1 MQRVIGEKKDMYK
14 IETSKDVRR
23 LISSIL
29 QLIVIIAVLILII
42 RQLFTFVVYKPY
54 DPADKT
60 VVSGEDHGFLALS
73 YFGVEREST
82 TSRIS
87 VQKLEEHF
95 KALSDIGYVT
105 ITQKD
110 IEDYYKNNKP
120 LPDKALFLMFEDGRH
135 DTSVY
140 SQKVMEKFNYKA
152 TMFTYAEK
160 FTSEDNYFL
169 MPKDL
174 LELEKTGFWEIGS
187 NGYRLSYINVFD
199 RYDRYIGE
207 LASTEY
213 SAMAQYLGRDYNHY
227 LMDYIRDAHDVPME
241 TYDQMKSRI
250 SGEYDLM
257 RKEYTQG
264 LSKVPGAYVLLHANT
279 GKFGENDKVSA
290 VNEGEIANTF
300 MMNFNREGYSINV
313 KDSSIYDLTRMQ
325 PQANWYTNHL
335 LMRIWDDVSDEEK
348 KDMIFVEGD
357 KTEKDH
363 WDIVKGIAEYKKEDE
378 LLALTSLPS
387 DTGLCRFKDETP
399 DNLTFSVELKG
410 NKLGSQSVFFRAD
423 DKLTSGIEVR
433 LEDNVMKLLQNGE
446 LLEETDLYD
455 FDQIPK
461 VSVEEDKRD
470 SLSGE
475 YSAMARYAVS
485 AKQSLEYSN
494 MAKQVS
500 SAKVKSVAE
509 GAEEYRPEI
518 QINELGDRKLSVT
531 LDGDRIS
538 VYIDEKPL
546 WTDRELSHSKEG
558 SIFLQCAW
566 PGYGYSQRNIADDV
580 YDGVFAGITITDSE
594 GNVLYTNKL
603 KGLDKG
609 LDVGIDLFN
618 DLVNWFIKN
627 I

>member
-1 MQRVIGEKKDMYK
+1 MYK

-105 ITQKD
+105 ITQND

-325 PQANWYTNHL
+325 PRANWYTNHL

-609 LDVGIDLFN
+609 LDLGIDLFN

>member
-1 MQRVIGEKKDMYK
+1 MYK

-174 LELEKTGFWEIGS
+174 LELEETGFWEIGS

-538 VYIDEKPL
+538 VYVDEKPL

>member
-1 MQRVIGEKKDMYK
+1 MYK

-105 ITQKD
+105 ITQND

-174 LELEKTGFWEIGS
+174 LELEETGFWEIGS

-538 VYIDEKPL
+538 VYVDEKPL

-609 LDVGIDLFN
+609 LDLGIDLFN

>member
-1 MQRVIGEKKDMYK
+1 M
-14 IETSKDVRR
+14 
-23 LISSIL
+23 
-29 QLIVIIAVLILII
+29 
-42 RQLFTFVVYKPY
+42 
-54 DPADKT
+54 
-60 VVSGEDHGFLALS
+60 
-73 YFGVEREST
+73 
-82 TSRIS
+82 
-87 VQKLEEHF
+87 
-95 KALSDIGYVT
+95 
-105 ITQKD
+105 
-110 IEDYYKNNKP
+110 KP

>member
-1 MQRVIGEKKDMYK
+1 MKDMYK
-14 IETSKDVRR
+14 IETPKDVRR
-23 LISSIL
+23 LISSII
-29 QLIVIIAVLILII
+29 QLVIIIAVLILII
-42 RQLFTFVVYKPY
+42 RQLFTFIVYKPY
-54 DPADKT
+54 DPADKA

-87 VQKLEEHF
+87 SQKLEEHF

-110 IEDYYKNNKP
+110 IEDYYKNGKP

-140 SQKVMEKFNYKA
+140 SQKVMEKYNYKA

-160 FTSEDNYFL
+160 FTIEDNYFL
-169 MPKDL
+169 MPQDL
-174 LELEKTGFWEIGS
+174 LELEETGFWEIGS

-207 LASTEY
+207 LTSTEY
-213 SAMAQYLGRDYNHY
+213 SLIAKYLGRDYNHY
-227 LMDYIRDAHDVPME
+227 LMDYIRDANDVPME
-241 TYDQMKSRI
+241 TYGQMKSRI

-264 LSKVPGAYVLLHANT
+264 LSKIPGAYVLLHSNT

-335 LMRIWDDVSDEEK
+335 LMRIWDDVTDEEK

-357 KTEKDH
+357 KTQKDH
-363 WDIVKGIAEYKKEDE
+363 WDIVKGMAEYKKEDE
-378 LLALTSLPS
+378 LLVLTSLPS

-399 DNLTFSVELKG
+399 DNLTFSAELKG
-410 NKLGSQSVFFRAD
+410 NKLGRQSVFFRAD

-433 LEDNVMKLLQNGE
+433 LEDNIMKLLQNGE
-446 LLEETDLYD
+446 LLEETDLYE

-500 SAKVKSVAE
+500 ATKVKSVAE

-531 LDGDRIS
+531 LDGDKIS
-538 VYIDEKPL
+538 VYVDGKPL
-546 WTDRELSHSKEG
+546 WTDREVAHLKEG

-580 YDGVFAGITITDSE
+580 YDGVFAGIRITDSE
-594 GNVLYTNKL
+594 GNELYTNKL
-603 KGLDKG
+603 KGLEKG
-609 LDVGIDLFN
+609 LDLGSDVLN

>member
-1 MQRVIGEKKDMYK
+1 MIGEKKDMYK

-82 TSRIS
+82 PSRIS
-87 VQKLEEHF
+87 AQKLEEHF

-105 ITQKD
+105 ITQND
-110 IEDYYKNNKP
+110 IEEYYKNNKP

-174 LELEKTGFWEIGS
+174 LELEETGFWEIGS

-257 RKEYTQG
+257 RKEYMQG

-279 GKFGENDKVSA
+279 GRFGENDKVSA

-580 YDGVFAGITITDSE
+580 YDGVFAGITITDSD

-609 LDVGIDLFN
+609 LDLGIDLFN

>member
-1 MQRVIGEKKDMYK
+1 M
-14 IETSKDVRR
+14 
-23 LISSIL
+23 
-29 QLIVIIAVLILII
+29 
-42 RQLFTFVVYKPY
+42 
-54 DPADKT
+54 
-60 VVSGEDHGFLALS
+60 
-73 YFGVEREST
+73 
-82 TSRIS
+82 
-87 VQKLEEHF
+87 
-95 KALSDIGYVT
+95 
-105 ITQKD
+105 
-110 IEDYYKNNKP
+110 
-120 LPDKALFLMFEDGRH
+120 
-135 DTSVY
+135 
-140 SQKVMEKFNYKA
+140 
-152 TMFTYAEK
+152 
-160 FTSEDNYFL
+160 
-169 MPKDL
+169 
-174 LELEKTGFWEIGS
+174 
-187 NGYRLSYINVFD
+187 
-199 RYDRYIGE
+199 
-207 LASTEY
+207 
-213 SAMAQYLGRDYNHY
+213 
-227 LMDYIRDAHDVPME
+227 
-241 TYDQMKSRI
+241 
-250 SGEYDLM
+250 
-257 RKEYTQG
+257 
-264 LSKVPGAYVLLHANT
+264 
-279 GKFGENDKVSA
+279 
-290 VNEGEIANTF
+290 
-300 MMNFNREGYSINV
+300 
-313 KDSSIYDLTRMQ
+313 
-325 PQANWYTNHL
+325 
-335 LMRIWDDVSDEEK
+335 
-348 KDMIFVEGD
+348 
-357 KTEKDH
+357 
-363 WDIVKGIAEYKKEDE
+363 
-378 LLALTSLPS
+378 
-387 DTGLCRFKDETP
+387 
-399 DNLTFSVELKG
+399 
-410 NKLGSQSVFFRAD
+410 FFRAD

>member
-1 MQRVIGEKKDMYK
+1 MYK

-87 VQKLEEHF
+87 AQKLEEHF

-105 ITQKD
+105 ITQND

-174 LELEKTGFWEIGS
+174 LELEETGFWEIGS

-609 LDVGIDLFN
+609 LDLGIDLFN